1 MVSDLFIPFI
11 PIKFHLQMP
20 RNKFALNI
28 KNMYNF
34 YMNILHVI
42 SSRGWGGAEN
52 SAAYLAKT
60 QIEHGNN
67 AYFFIHS
74 LNRKLIT
81 VLNSVNVPYFPALD
95 PERKNVFAVKKIIG
109 VCRRHKIDVIHT
121 HLATG
126 CYLGVIAG
134 NRLGIP
140 VISRI
145 NTYCGYPYYA
155 SAGRLLFI
163 SDDLKNYFAKD
174 YFQSERFL
182 NYKPGFIENI
192 VNGLFNFKFNRPGLN
207 EIISKSGKAYDTLP
221 DKFSDY
227 NKKVEGYEGFFNIG
241 ITGRLTVEKGQQY
254 LIEALDLLKEE
265 TETGGGIPALAGK
278 PVMLHI
284 VGSGKNEKNLLKTVV
299 GKKLQNSVKFW
310 GYQSDVGQFINMF
323 DIAVS
328 YTTKEVFGLNNVE
341 YMLMKKPC
349 ISADS
354 GGMPELYGDTNILAE
369 PDNPY
374 AIKEALKK
382 YADDPELMKKESK
395 KGYERAMRLFNAE
408 KIYNDTMKEY
418 ESAKKYNNFKK

>member
-1 MVSDLFIPFI
+1 
-11 PIKFHLQMP
+11 
-20 RNKFALNI
+20 
-28 KNMYNF
+28 
-34 YMNILHVI
+34 MNILHVI

-74 LNRKLIT
+74 FNRKLSN
-81 VLNSVNVPYFPALD
+81 VLNSVNVPYFSAID
-95 PERKNVFAVKKIIG
+95 PERKNVFTVKKIIS

-134 NRLGIP
+134 KRLGIP

-155 SAGRLLFI
+155 LADRMLFV
-163 SDDLKNYFAKD
+163 SDDLKNYFLED
-174 YFQSERFL
+174 YFQSEPFL
-182 NYKPGFIENI
+182 NYKPGFIESL
-192 VNGLFNFKFNRPGLN
+192 VNGLFGFKFNRPDLD
-207 EIISKSGKAYDTLP
+207 EIISKSGKAYDTIP

-227 NKKVEGYEGFFNIG
+227 DKKAEGYEGFFNIG

-254 LIEALDLLKEE
+254 LIEALELLRKEPE
-265 TETGGGIPALAGK
+265 RVGGGQGIGQRQGGGIPLLAGK

-284 VGSGKNEKNLLKTVV
+284 VGSGKNEKNLLKQVAD
-299 GKKLQNSVKFW
+299 KKLQNSVKFW
-310 GYQSDVGQFINMF
+310 GYQSEVRPFINMF

-328 YTTKEVFGLNNVE
+328 YTAKEPFGINNLE

-349 ISADS
+349 VAVRN
-354 GGMPELYGDTNILAE
+354 GGTPEIFGDTGILTE
-369 PDNPY
+369 PKNPGAFKE
-374 AIKEALKK
+374 AIKK
-382 YADDPELMKKESK
+382 YSNDPELMNREAE
-395 KGYERAMRLFNAE
+395 KGRERAVRLFNSE
-408 KIYNDTMKEY
+408 KIYNDTTKEY
-418 ESAKKYNNFKK
+418 DLAIAYATHKKTI

>member
-1 MVSDLFIPFI
+1 
-11 PIKFHLQMP
+11 
-20 RNKFALNI
+20 
-28 KNMYNF
+28 
-34 YMNILHVI
+34 MNILHII

-74 LNRKLIT
+74 FNGRLSN
-81 VLNSVNVPYFPALD
+81 VLNSVNVPYFSAID

-109 VCRRHKIDVIHT
+109 VCRQYKIDLIHT

-134 NRLGIP
+134 KRLGIP

-155 SAGRLLFI
+155 LADRLLFV
-163 SDDLKNYFAKD
+163 SDDLKNYFLED
-174 YFQSERFL
+174 YFRTEPFL
-182 NYKPGFIENI
+182 NYKSGFIENL
-192 VNGLFNFKFNRPGLN
+192 VNGLFGFKFSRPDLD
-207 EIISKSGKAYDTLP
+207 EIISKSGIDYDTIP

-227 NKKVEGYEGFFNIG
+227 DKKAEGYEGFFNIG
-241 ITGRLTVEKGQQY
+241 ITGRLTVEKGQHY
-254 LIEALDLLKEE
+254 LIEALELLRKE
-265 TETGGGIPALAGK
+265 TESGGGREQGGGIPLLAGK

-284 VGSGKNEKNLLKTVV
+284 VGSGKNEKNLLKQAAD
-299 GKKLQNSVKFW
+299 KKLQNSVKFW
-310 GYQSDVGQFINMF
+310 GYQSDVRPFINMF

-328 YTTKEVFGLNNVE
+328 YTAKEPFGINNLE

-349 ISADS
+349 VALRN
-354 GGMPELYGDTNILAE
+354 GGMPELYGDTNILIE

-374 AIKEALKK
+374 ALKEAIKK
-382 YADDPELMKKESK
+382 YANDPGLMNREAE
-395 KGYERAMRLFNAE
+395 KGRERAVRLFNSE

-418 ESAKKYNNFKK
+418 GVGKKIEQ

>member
-1 MVSDLFIPFI
+1 
-11 PIKFHLQMP
+11 
-20 RNKFALNI
+20 
-28 KNMYNF
+28 
-34 YMNILHVI
+34 MNILHII

-74 LNRKLIT
+74 FNGKLKN
-81 VLNSVNVPYFPALD
+81 VLNSVNVPYFSAVD
-95 PERKNVFAVKKIIG
+95 PERKNVFAIKKIID
-109 VCRRHKIDVIHT
+109 VCRQYKIDLIHT

-134 NRLGIP
+134 KRLGIP

-155 SAGRLLFI
+155 LADRMLFI
-163 SDDLKNYFAKD
+163 SDDLKNYFLED
-174 YFQSERFL
+174 YFRSEPFL

-192 VNGLFNFKFNRPGLN
+192 VNGLFGFKFSRPDLDK
-207 EIISKSGKAYDTLP
+207 IISKSGKAYDTIP

-227 NKKVEGYEGFFNIG
+227 NKKTEGYEGFFNIG

-254 LIEALDLLKEE
+254 LIEALELLRKESE
-265 TETGGGIPALAGK
+265 SRRDGIGSEQWQGIEMPLLAGK
-278 PVMLHI
+278 PIMLHI
-284 VGSGKNEKNLLKTVV
+284 VGSGKNEKNLLKQAAD
-299 GKKLQNSVKFW
+299 KKLQNSVKFW
-310 GYQSDVGQFINMF
+310 GYQSDVRPFINMF

-349 ISADS
+349 VSAYS
-354 GGMPELYGDTNILAE
+354 GGMPELYGDTNILIK
-369 PDNPY
+369 PNNPY
-374 AIKEALKK
+374 ALKEAFKK
-382 YADDPELMKKESK
+382 YANDPELMKLEAER
-395 KGYERAMRLFNAE
+395 GYERAAHLFSSE
-408 KIYNDTMKEY
+408 KIYNDTIKEY
-418 ESAKKYNNFKK
+418 DLAIAHIKHIKETI

>member
-1 MVSDLFIPFI
+1 
-11 PIKFHLQMP
+11 
-20 RNKFALNI
+20 
-28 KNMYNF
+28 
-34 YMNILHVI
+34 MNILHII

-74 LNRKLIT
+74 FNNILIK
-81 VLNSVNVPYFPALD
+81 VLNSVNVPYFSAID
-95 PERKNVFAVKKIIG
+95 PERKNVFAVKKIID

-155 SAGRLLFI
+155 LADRLLFI
-163 SDDLKNYFAKD
+163 SDDLKNYFLED

-182 NYKPGFIENI
+182 DYQPGFIENL
-192 VNGLFNFKFNRPGLN
+192 VNGLFNFKFSRPDLD
-207 EIISKSGKAYDTLP
+207 EIISKSGKAYDTIP

-227 NKKVEGYEGFFNIG
+227 DKKTEGYARFFNIG

-254 LIEALDLLKEE
+254 LIEALELLRKE
-265 TETGGGIPALAGK
+265 TESGRDGQGSGQGQGGGIPLLAGK

-284 VGSGKNEKNLLKTVV
+284 VGSGKNEKNLLKTVTD
-299 GKKLQNSVKFW
+299 KKLQNNVKFW
-310 GYQSDVGQFINMF
+310 GYQGDVRPFINMF

-328 YTTKEVFGLNNVE
+328 YTTKEVFGLNNIE

-349 ISADS
+349 ISAAS
-354 GGMPELYGDTNILAE
+354 GGMPELYGDTNILIE
-369 PDNPY
+369 PDNPN
-374 AIKEALKK
+374 ALKEAFKK
-382 YADDPELMKKESK
+382 YANDHELMKREAE
-395 KGYERAMRLFNAE
+395 KGRERAVRLFNPE

-418 ESAKKYNNFKK
+418 KLANSNKNRNK

>member
-1 MVSDLFIPFI
+1 
-11 PIKFHLQMP
+11 
-20 RNKFALNI
+20 
-28 KNMYNF
+28 
-34 YMNILHVI
+34 MNILHVI

-74 LNRKLIT
+74 FNGKLSN
-81 VLNSVNVPYFPALD
+81 VLNSVNVPYFSAID
-95 PERKNVFAVKKIIG
+95 PERKNAFAVKKIIG
-109 VCRRHKIDVIHT
+109 VCRRHKINVIHT

-155 SAGRLLFI
+155 LADRMLFV
-163 SDDLKNYFAKD
+163 SDDLKNYFLED
-174 YFQSERFL
+174 YFRTEPFL
-182 NYKPGFIENI
+182 NYKPGFIENL
-192 VNGLFNFKFNRPGLN
+192 VNGLFGFKFSRPDLN
-207 EIISKSGKAYDTLP
+207 EIISKSGKAYDTIP

-227 NKKVEGYEGFFNIG
+227 DKKTEGYEEFFNIG

-254 LIEALDLLKEE
+254 LIEALELLRKE
-265 TETGGGIPALAGK
+265 TESGGGREQGGGIPLLAGK

-284 VGSGKNEKNLLKTVV
+284 VGSGKNEKNLLKQAA

-310 GYQSDVGQFINMF
+310 GYRSEVRPFINMF

-328 YTTKEVFGLNNVE
+328 YTAKEPFGINNLE

-349 ISADS
+349 VAVRN
-354 GGMPELYGDTNILAE
+354 GGTPEIFGDTGILTE
-369 PDNPY
+369 PKNPG
-374 AIKEALKK
+374 ALKEAIKK
-382 YADDPELMKKESK
+382 YANDPELMNREAE
-395 KGYERAMRLFNAE
+395 KGRERAVRLFNSE

-418 ESAKKYNNFKK
+418 DLAIAHTTYKRNIQRNKKN

>member
-1 MVSDLFIPFI
+1 
-11 PIKFHLQMP
+11 
-20 RNKFALNI
+20 
-28 KNMYNF
+28 
-34 YMNILHVI
+34 MNILHVI

-74 LNRKLIT
+74 FNSKLSN
-81 VLNSVNVPYFPALD
+81 VLNSVNVPYFSAID

-109 VCRRHKIDVIHT
+109 VCRQYKIDVIHT

-134 NRLGIP
+134 KRLGIP

-155 SAGRLLFI
+155 LADRMLFV
-163 SDDLKNYFAKD
+163 SDDLKNYFLED
-174 YFQSERFL
+174 YFRTEQFL
-182 NYKPGFIENI
+182 NYKPGFIENL
-192 VNGLFNFKFNRPGLN
+192 VNGLFGFKFSRPDLY
-207 EIISKSGKAYDTLP
+207 EIISKSGKAYDTIP

-227 NKKVEGYEGFFNIG
+227 DKKAEGYEGFFNIG

-254 LIEALDLLKEE
+254 LIEALELLRKE
-265 TETGGGIPALAGK
+265 TESGGGTPVLAGK

-284 VGSGKNEKNLLKTVV
+284 VGSGKNEKNLLKQVTY
-299 GKKLQNSVKFW
+299 KKLQNSVKFW
-310 GYQSDVGQFINMF
+310 GYQSEVRPFINMF

-328 YTTKEVFGLNNVE
+328 YTAKEPFGINNLE

-349 ISADS
+349 VAVNS
-354 GGMPELYGDTNILAE
+354 GGMPELYGDTGILAE
-369 PDNPY
+369 PNNPY
-374 AIKEALKK
+374 ALKEALKK
-382 YADDPELMKKESK
+382 YANDPTLMASEA
-395 KGYERAMRLFNAE
+395 ERGRARALTMFNSE
-408 KIYNDTMKEY
+408 KIYADTMAEY
-418 ESAKKYNNFKK
+418 GLLKI

>member
-1 MVSDLFIPFI
+1 
-11 PIKFHLQMP
+11 
-20 RNKFALNI
+20 
-28 KNMYNF
+28 
-34 YMNILHVI
+34 MNILHVI

-74 LNRKLIT
+74 FNRKLSN
-81 VLNSVNVPYFPALD
+81 VLNSVNVPYFSAID
-95 PERKNVFAVKKIIG
+95 PERKNVFAIKKIID
-109 VCRRHKIDVIHT
+109 VCGRLKIDVIHT

-155 SAGRLLFI
+155 LADRTLFV
-163 SDDLKNYFAKD
+163 SDDLKNYFLED
-174 YFQSERFL
+174 YFQTEPFL
-182 NYKPGFIENI
+182 NYKPGFIENL
-192 VNGLFNFKFNRPGLN
+192 VNGLFGFKFNRPDLD
-207 EIISKSGKAYDTLP
+207 EIISKSGKAHDTIP

-227 NKKVEGYEGFFNIG
+227 DKKAEGYEGFFNIG

-254 LIEALDLLKEE
+254 LIEALELLRKE
-265 TETGGGIPALAGK
+265 TQSGGIPLLAGK

-284 VGSGKNEKNLLKTVV
+284 VGSGKNEKNLLKTVAD
-299 GKKLQNSVKFW
+299 KKLQNCVKFW
-310 GYQSDVGQFINMF
+310 GYQSDVRSFINMF

-354 GGMPELYGDTNILAE
+354 GGMPELYGDTNILIE
-369 PDNPY
+369 PDNPK
-374 AIKEALKK
+374 ALKEAFKK
-382 YADDPELMKKESK
+382 YANDPELMKREAE
-395 KGYERAMRLFNAE
+395 KGRERAVRFFNSE

-418 ESAKKYNNFKK
+418 GLSLSHMAHKN

>member
-1 MVSDLFIPFI
+1 
-11 PIKFHLQMP
+11 
-20 RNKFALNI
+20 
-28 KNMYNF
+28 
-34 YMNILHVI
+34 MNILHII

-74 LNRKLIT
+74 FNGKLSN
-81 VLNSVNVPYFPALD
+81 VLNSVNVPYFSAID
-95 PERKNVFAVKKIIG
+95 PERKNVFALRKIIG

-134 NRLGIP
+134 KRLGIP

-155 SAGRLLFI
+155 LADRLLFI
-163 SDDLKNYFAKD
+163 SDDLKNYFIED
-174 YFQSERFL
+174 YFRTESFL
-182 NYKPGFIENI
+182 NYKPGFIENL
-192 VNGLFNFKFNRPGLN
+192 VNGLFGFKFSRPDLN

-221 DKFSDY
+221 DRFSDY
-227 NKKVEGYEGFFNIG
+227 NKKAEGYEGFFNIG

-254 LIEALDLLKEE
+254 LIEALELLSKETKAAEAVKE
-265 TETGGGIPALAGK
+265 TDRGAGRRNPLLAGK

-284 VGSGKNEKNLLKTVV
+284 VGSGKNEKNLLKQTSD
-299 GKKLQNSVKFW
+299 KKLQNSVKFW
-310 GYQSDVGQFINMF
+310 GYQSDVRPFINMF

-328 YTTKEVFGLNNVE
+328 YATKEVFGLNNIE

-349 ISADS
+349 VSADS
-354 GGMPELYGDTNILAE
+354 GGMPELYGDTGILAK

-374 AIKEALKK
+374 ALKEAFKK
-382 YADDPELMKKESK
+382 YANDPGLMKQESE
-395 KGYERAMRLFNAE
+395 KGRERAVRLFNSE
-408 KIYNDTMKEY
+408 KIYNDTIKEY
-418 ESAKKYNNFKK
+418 DLGIAHTKHIKEKI

>member
-1 MVSDLFIPFI
+1 
-11 PIKFHLQMP
+11 
-20 RNKFALNI
+20 
-28 KNMYNF
+28 
-34 YMNILHVI
+34 MNILHII

-74 LNRKLIT
+74 FNNILIK
-81 VLNSVNVPYFPALD
+81 VLNSVNVPYFSAID
-95 PERKNVFAVKKIIG
+95 PERKNVFAVKKIID

-155 SAGRLLFI
+155 LADRLLFI
-163 SDDLKNYFAKD
+163 SDDLKNYFLED

-182 NYKPGFIENI
+182 DYQPGFIENL
-192 VNGLFNFKFNRPGLN
+192 VNGLFNFKFSRPDLD
-207 EIISKSGKAYDTLP
+207 EIISKSGKAYDTIP

-227 NKKVEGYEGFFNIG
+227 DKKTEGYARFFNIG

-254 LIEALDLLKEE
+254 LIEALELLRKE
-265 TETGGGIPALAGK
+265 TESGRDGQGSGQGQGGGIPLLAGK

-284 VGSGKNEKNLLKTVV
+284 VGSGKNEKNLLKTVTD
-299 GKKLQNSVKFW
+299 KKLQNNVKFW
-310 GYQSDVGQFINMF
+310 GYQGDVRPFINMF

-328 YTTKEVFGLNNVE
+328 YTTKEVFGLNNIE

-349 ISADS
+349 ISAAS
-354 GGMPELYGDTNILAE
+354 GGMPELYGDTNILIE
-369 PDNPY
+369 PDNPN
-374 AIKEALKK
+374 ALKEAFKK
-382 YADDPELMKKESK
+382 YANDPELMKREAE
-395 KGYERAMRLFNAE
+395 KGRERAVRLFNPE

-418 ESAKKYNNFKK
+418 KLANSNKNRNK

>member
-1 MVSDLFIPFI
+1 
-11 PIKFHLQMP
+11 
-20 RNKFALNI
+20 
-28 KNMYNF
+28 
-34 YMNILHVI
+34 MNILHII

-74 LNRKLIT
+74 LNRKLIK
-81 VLNSVNVPYFPALD
+81 VLNSVNVPYSSALD
-95 PERKNVFAVKKIIG
+95 PERKNVFALKKIID
-109 VCRRHKIDVIHT
+109 VCKRHKIDIIHT

-126 CYLGVIAG
+126 CYLGVIIG

-155 SAGRLLFI
+155 AADRLLFV
-163 SDDLKNYFAKD
+163 SDDLKNYFVKD

-192 VNGLFNFKFNRPGLN
+192 VNELFNFKFSRPNLN
-207 EIISKSGKAYDTLP
+207 EIISKSGKAHDTLP
-221 DKFSDY
+221 GKFSDY
-227 NKKVEGYEGFFNIG
+227 SKKVEGYEGFFNIG

-254 LIEALDLLKEE
+254 LIEALELLKKE
-265 TETGGGIPALAGK
+265 TETGGGIPLLAGK

-284 VGSGKNEKNLLKTVV
+284 VGSGKNEKNLLKTASD
-299 GKKLQNSVKFW
+299 KKLQGGIKFW
-310 GYQSDVGQFINMF
+310 GYQSDVRPFINMF

-354 GGMPELYGDTNILAE
+354 GGMPELYGGTNILVE

-374 AIKEALKK
+374 ALKESLKK
-382 YADDPELMKKESK
+382 YANDPELMRRETER
-395 KGYERAMRLFNAE
+395 GYERAKRLFNPE

-418 ESAKKYNNFKK
+418 GFTKILL

>member
-1 MVSDLFIPFI
+1 
-11 PIKFHLQMP
+11 
-20 RNKFALNI
+20 
-28 KNMYNF
+28 MYNF

-81 VLNSVNVPYFPALD
+81 VLNSVNVPYFSALD
-95 PERKNVFAVKKIIG
+95 PERKNVFAVKKIIN
-109 VCRRHKIDVIHT
+109 VCRRQKIDIIHT

-145 NTYCGYPYYA
+145 NIYSGYPYYA
-155 SAGRLLFI
+155 LADRLLFT
-163 SDDLKNYFAKD
+163 SDDLKNYFIND

-207 EIISKSGKAYDTLP
+207 EIISKSGKAHDTLP

-227 NKKVEGYEGFFNIG
+227 AKKTEGYEGFFNIG
-241 ITGRLTVEKGQQY
+241 ITGRITVEKGQHY
-254 LIEALDLLKEE
+254 LIKALKLLKEE
-265 TETGGGIPALAGK
+265 TETGDGAPVLAGK

-284 VGSGKNEKNLLKTVV
+284 VGSGKNEKNLLRAVV
-299 GKKLQNSVKFW
+299 DKKLQNSVKFW
-310 GYQSDVGQFINMF
+310 GYQSDVRPFINIF

-328 YTTKEVFGLNNVE
+328 YTTEEAFGLNNVE

-349 ISADS
+349 VSADS
-354 GGMPELYGDTNILAE
+354 SGIPELFGDTGILAE

-374 AIKEALKK
+374 ALKDALKK

-418 ESAKKYNNFKK
+418 DLANAYATHKKIYSGMKKIKK

>member
-1 MVSDLFIPFI
+1 
-11 PIKFHLQMP
+11 
-20 RNKFALNI
+20 
-28 KNMYNF
+28 
-34 YMNILHVI
+34 MNILHII

-74 LNRKLIT
+74 FNSKLSN
-81 VLNSVNVPYFPALD
+81 VLNSVNVPYFSAID

-134 NRLGIP
+134 KRLGIP

-155 SAGRLLFI
+155 AADRMLFV
-163 SDDLKNYFAKD
+163 SDDLKNYFLED
-174 YFQSERFL
+174 YFRTESFL
-182 NYKPGFIENI
+182 NYKPGFIENL
-192 VNGLFNFKFNRPGLN
+192 VNELFGFKFSRPDLD
-207 EIISKSGKAYDTLP
+207 EIISKSGKAHDAIP
-221 DKFSDY
+221 NNFSDY
-227 NKKVEGYEGFFNIG
+227 DKKIQGYKDFFNIG
-241 ITGRLTVEKGQQY
+241 VTGRLTVEKEQQY
-254 LIEALDLLKEE
+254 IIDALELLKNE
-265 TETGGGIPALAGK
+265 TESGGGGGIPLLAGK

-284 VGSGKNEKNLLKTVV
+284 VGSGKNEKNLLKQAA

-310 GYQSDVGQFINMF
+310 GYQSDVKPFINMF
-323 DIAVS
+323 DIAIS
-328 YTTKEVFGLNNVE
+328 YTAKETFGINNLE

-349 ISADS
+349 VVARN
-354 GGMPELYGDTNILAE
+354 GGTPEIFGDTNIIIE
-369 PDNPY
+369 PKNSG
-374 AIKEALKK
+374 ALKEAIKK
-382 YADDPELMKKESK
+382 YANDPELMKLEAER
-395 KGYERAMRLFNAE
+395 GYERAVRLFNSE

-418 ESAKKYNNFKK
+418 ELHG

>member
-1 MVSDLFIPFI
+1 
-11 PIKFHLQMP
+11 
-20 RNKFALNI
+20 
-28 KNMYNF
+28 
-34 YMNILHVI
+34 MNILHII

-74 LNRKLIT
+74 LNRKLIK
-81 VLNSVNVPYFPALD
+81 VLNSSNVPFFSAID
-95 PERKNVFAVKKIIG
+95 PERKNVFALKKIIG
-109 VCRRHKIDVIHT
+109 VCRRHKIDIIHT

-155 SAGRLLFI
+155 EADRLLFI
-163 SDDLKNYFAKD
+163 SDDLKNYFIKD
-174 YFQSERFL
+174 YFQSESFL
-182 NYKPGFIENI
+182 NYKPGFIENL
-192 VNGLFNFKFNRPGLN
+192 VNGLFNFKFNRPDLN

-227 NKKVEGYEGFFNIG
+227 SKKVEGYEGFFNIG
-241 ITGRLTVEKGQQY
+241 ITGRLTVEKGQQR
-254 LIEALDLLKEE
+254 LIEALELLKKE
-265 TETGGGIPALAGK
+265 TETGGGIPVLAGK

-284 VGSGKNEKNLLKTVV
+284 VGSGKNEKNLLKTASD
-299 GKKLQNSVKFW
+299 KKLQGSIKFW
-310 GYQSDVGQFINMF
+310 GYQSDVRPFINIF

-328 YTTKEVFGLNNVE
+328 YTTKEVFGLNNIE

-354 GGMPELYGDTNILAE
+354 GGMPELYGDTNLLAE

-374 AIKEALKK
+374 ALKEALKK
-382 YADDPELMKKESK
+382 YANDPELMRLEAE
-395 KGYERAMRLFNAE
+395 KGYERAMRLFNPE

-418 ESAKKYNNFKK
+418 GFTKIVL